1 MIINEPRQ
9 NKGILQV
16 DDIGTL
22 ALKRLRLSVVT
33 DEDDLAVMGNDRVR
47 FAMPVDVGIGEDLV
61 CGLALRKS
69 RWHSDQASE

>member
-1 MIINEPRQ
+1 MVMIINEPRQ

-33 DEDDLAVMGNDRVR
+33 DEDDLAFMGNDRV
-47 FAMPVDVGIGEDLV
+47 
-61 CGLALRKS
+61 
-69 RWHSDQASE
+69 